1 MPFLALSVFC
11 EWAVHTY
18 SSTHKKTEFISL
30 SRSLS
35 TCRNFKFNLEDV
47 SLIGYDKVNQS
58 NDYKSIVHFF
68 LDDYKFESIYNNPEK
83 KIEALRQFKAVLTPD
98 FSMFVEM
105 PIALQLFSTFKN
117 RWTGA
122 YLQQQGIKVIPT
134 VRWGDLTSFNFC
146 FDGIEKGSIV
156 AVSTIGV
163 KKQKSHFMLGY
174 NEMLSRIKP
183 SKIICYGKPFDEMK
197 GDIIEVDYAKT
208 NNLQKSNS
216 DLYIK
221 TFYGYVDNTYRKGG
235 GSASGQSSG
244 NPEPEQTWVPK
255 NEDAKRF
262 LGKPGEIK
270 ETFDKNGE
278 RRLTKIGRNGK
289 AVKERHY
296 SNHKKGHK
304 HSNPHDHNIDW
315 KNGYPNLSSPINY
328 PKDNIPEFKS
338 KEILKMYTKNEHI
351 LEYPKYTDI
360 NDFRESLIHGREI
373 IIKWNDIEYVIEY
386 ENDSMNDFSVCVANK
401 SETECHFETVGELL
415 NYRLDSNDCVRDIIT
430 QAEVVWRNI

>member
-1 MPFLALSVFC
+1 LEMKFITSYEFRNDTMFLRNQFKSVGMFRLPL
-11 EWAVHTY
+11 V
-18 SSTHKKTEFISL
+18 KKQEIS
-30 SRSLS
+30 
-35 TCRNFKFNLEDV
+35 LEDV

-83 KIEALRQFKAVLTPD
+83 KIEVLRKFKAVLTPD

-105 PIALQLFSTFKN
+105 PIALQLFATFKN

-146 FDGIEKGSIV
+146 FDGIEKDSIV
-156 AVSTIGV
+156 AVSTIGI
-163 KKQKSHFMLGY
+163 KNQKSHFLLGY

-216 DLYIK
+216 GLYIK

-235 GSASGQSSG
+235 GSASGQNSG
-244 NPEPEQTWVPK
+244 NPEPEQTWSPK
-255 NEDAKRF
+255 NEEAERF

-278 RRLTKIGRNGK
+278 RRITKIGENGK

-296 SNHKKGHK
+296 SDHKKGI
-304 HSNPHDHNIDW
+304 S
-315 KNGYPNLSSPINY
+315 
-328 PKDNIPEFKS
+328 
-338 KEILKMYTKNEHI
+338 ILIHMTII
-351 LEYPKYTDI
+351 LIGATDI
-360 NDFRESLIHGREI
+360 QIYLHR
-373 IIKWNDIEYVIEY
+373 
-386 ENDSMNDFSVCVANK
+386 
-401 SETECHFETVGELL
+401 
-415 NYRLDSNDCVRDIIT
+415 
-430 QAEVVWRNI
+430 

>member
-1 MPFLALSVFC
+1 MFLRNQFKSVGMFKLPL
-11 EWAVHTY
+11 V
-18 SSTHKKTEFISL
+18 KKQEIS
-30 SRSLS
+30 
-35 TCRNFKFNLEDV
+35 LEDV
-47 SLIGYDKVNQS
+47 SLIGYDKINQS

-105 PIALQLFSTFKN
+105 PIALQLFATFKN

-235 GSASGQSSG
+235 GSASGQNSG
-244 NPEPEQTWVPK
+244 NPEPEQTWAPK

-262 LGKPGEIK
+262 LGEPGEVI

-278 RRLTKIGRNGK
+278 RMLTKIGRNGK

-296 SNHKKGHK
+296 SDHNKGHK

-315 KNGYPNLSSPINY
+315 NDGQPNFSSPINY

-338 KEILKMYTKNEHI
+338 KEILKLYTKNDHI
-351 LEYPKYTDI
+351 LEYPQYKDV
-360 NDFRESLIHGREI
+360 NEFKESLIHGREI
-373 IIKWNDIEYVIEY
+373 VIKWNNVEYSIEC
-386 ENDSMNDFSVCVANK
+386 ENNTMSDFSICEANRP
-401 SETECHFETVGELL
+401 ETEVHFKSVDELL
-415 NYRLDSNDCVRDIIT
+415 NSKLNSDIYLKDIIT
-430 QAEVVWRNI
+430 KAEINWRNI

>member
-1 MPFLALSVFC
+1 MEMKFITSYEFRNDTMFLRNQFKSVGMFKLPLVKRQ
-11 EWAVHTY
+11 E
-18 SSTHKKTEFISL
+18 IS
-30 SRSLS
+30 
-35 TCRNFKFNLEDV
+35 LEDV

-83 KIEALRQFKAVLTPD
+83 KIEVLRKFKAVLTPD

-105 PIALQLFSTFKN
+105 PIALQLFATFKN

-156 AVSTIGV
+156 AVSTVGI

-216 DLYIK
+216 GLYIK

-244 NPEPEQTWVPK
+244 NPEPEQTWAPK
-255 NEDAKRF
+255 NEEAERF

-278 RRLTKIGRNGK
+278 RRITKIGENGK

-296 SNHKKGHK
+296 SDHKKGHK

-315 KNGYPNLSSPINY
+315 RNGHPNLSSPINY
-328 PKDNIPEFKS
+328 SKDNIPEFKS
-338 KEILKMYTKNEHI
+338 KEILKMYVKNDHI
-351 LEYPKYTDI
+351 LEYPKYRDV
-360 NDFRESLIHGREI
+360 NDFKESLIHGREI
-373 IIKWNDIEYVIEY
+373 QIKWDGIEYSIEY
-386 ENDSMNDFSVCVANK
+386 EDDSMNDFSICEANRP
-401 SETECHFETVGELL
+401 ETEVHFKSVDELL
-415 NYRLDSNDCVRDIIT
+415 NSKLNSNIFLKDIIT
-430 QAEVVWRNI
+430 KAEITWRNI